1 MTIGDDIDLDRRSF
15 LKLGLA
21 GSAALSVVGLGA
33 ALTGCGKSE
42 QAVAQGFRFLRDAD
56 LVLLKALV
64 PVALE
69 GRPDAGIAVD
79 GLRLLDEL
87 LLRAGT
93 PAQAELRKLFDLLH
107 LTPTRWLTTGVR
119 KPWDQAG
126 ADEIRAFLA
135 RWRDSSVGLFNAG
148 YRVLIKLAT
157 VPYYAQPAGYR
168 STGYPGPLAALH
180 AAVNT

>member
-1 MTIGDDIDLDRRSF
+1 MARQDLDRRTF

-21 GSAALSVVGLGA
+21 GTTVLGIAGLGG
-33 ALTGCGKSE
+33 ALAGCAKTE
-42 QAVAQGFRFLRDAD
+42 EAVAQGFRFLRDAD
-56 LVLLKALV
+56 LKLLKALM

-69 GRPDAGIAVD
+69 GRPDADIAAD
-79 GLRLLDEL
+79 GLRVLDGL

-107 LTPTRWLTTGVR
+107 VTPLRWLTTGVR
-119 KPWDQAG
+119 KPWNEAG
-126 ADEIRAFLA
+126 ADEVRAFLE

-148 YRVLIKLAT
+148 YRVLVKLAT

-168 STGYPGPLAALH
+168 SAGYPGPLASLY
-180 AAVNT
+180 AVVNS